1 MDSHVVLL
9 KLIKISTVNCS
20 NRCISIGFAGYQD
33 DCIKSMFSV
42 GKPLVSAKIKAI
54 ARQGIKMNTSTFS
67 AMLYYSWREG

>member
-1 MDSHVVLL
+1 
-9 KLIKISTVNCS
+9 
-20 NRCISIGFAGYQD
+20 
-33 DCIKSMFSV
+33 MFSV